1 MSRTLLLIVIVDV
14 AVMVLLA
21 VWVLRRRMVREDD
34 LRRRIGA
41 LEAGRG
47 LSTADVLQQAR
58 AAGGLGVA
66 AAAGSAEAA
75 ALAAIRQVRA
85 PAPGDEAAAGEIVRA
100 VRDGQLIA
108 AIKRYREVTGLGL
121 KEAKEAIDRLQPV
134 IDR

>member
-21 VWVLRRRMVREDD
+21 VWVLRRRMTREDD

-41 LEAGRG
+41 LESGRG

-58 AAGGLGVA
+58 AAGGLGGA
-66 AAAGSAEAA
+66 AVAGSAEAA

-100 VRDGQLIA
+100 VRDGQLIP

-121 KEAKEAIDRLQPV
+121 KEAKEAIDRLQTV

>member
-21 VWVLRRRMVREDD
+21 VWVLRRRMTREDD

-41 LEAGRG
+41 LESGRG

-58 AAGGLGVA
+58 AAGGLGA
-66 AAAGSAEAA
+66 APVAGSAEAA

-85 PAPGDEAAAGEIVRA
+85 AAPGDEVAAGEIVRA
-100 VRDGQLIA
+100 MQDGQLIA

-121 KEAKEAIDRLQPV
+121 KEAKDAIDRLRTV
-134 IDR
+134 VDR

>member
-41 LEAGRG
+41 RESGRG

-66 AAAGSAEAA
+66 AAAGSAEEV
-75 ALAAIRQVRA
+75 ALTAIRQVRA
-85 PAPGDEAAAGEIVRA
+85 AAPGDEAAAGEIVRA
-100 VRDGQLIA
+100 VQDGQLIA

-121 KEAKEAIDRLQPV
+121 REAKEAIDRLQTV